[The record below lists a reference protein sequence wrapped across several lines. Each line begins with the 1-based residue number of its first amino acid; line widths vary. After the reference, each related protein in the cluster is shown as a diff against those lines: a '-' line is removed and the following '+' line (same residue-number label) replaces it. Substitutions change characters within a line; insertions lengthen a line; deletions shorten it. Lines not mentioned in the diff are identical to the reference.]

1 MNQITE
7 IINDPEL
14 GDTDANT
21 EQTIKVDKDKMYGTS
36 KRKFKKLLLD
46 FGILIFIFVVAIV
59 IMEGYFILC
68 FLLSI
73 SFLNKVI
80 LFSNEFRLVAGIMPR
95 DTMLLVSQH
104 LAISKDYEVII
115 MEQDPSDYL
124 IYLIATLYDYQENV
138 IDAVTKNHENHSKE
152 YDNVFNKI
160 VFDNMCRFVE
170 VFLEKIDECE
180 EFNHGILTKGMY
192 SANIKHWDIIR
203 QLQIDYL
210 NSDRQDE
217 DRHNFLNDEKV
228 DNMIIM
234 NEIYTVNSYDII
246 VVELLKNIDVFF
258 NSEDTQNIVLFVVYI
273 TYLIITLSVFQFLF
287 VPSIQMELWKT
298 KSSLSILNPELIMSI
313 PDIKKFIL
321 NNSSTVVFSNS
332 DRE

>member
-1 MNQITE
+1 M
-7 IINDPEL
+7 
-14 GDTDANT
+14 
-21 EQTIKVDKDKMYGTS
+21 
-36 KRKFKKLLLD
+36 
-46 FGILIFIFVVAIV
+46 
-59 IMEGYFILC
+59 
-68 FLLSI
+68 
-73 SFLNKVI
+73 
-80 LFSNEFRLVAGIMPR
+80 LFRS
-95 DTMLLVSQH
+95 
-104 LAISKDYEVII
+104 
-115 MEQDPSDYL
+115 
-124 IYLIATLYDYQENV
+124 
-138 IDAVTKNHENHSKE
+138 
-152 YDNVFNKI
+152 
-160 VFDNMCRFVE
+160 
-170 VFLEKIDECE
+170 
-180 EFNHGILTKGMY
+180 
-192 SANIKHWDIIR
+192 R

-321 NNSSTVVFSNS
+321 NNSSTVVFSKS